1 MTMTAT
7 YLTVTLIA
15 SIAALGGAVLNLT
28 GHRIPVTEA
37 RRLSVPT
44 EWLRFPIGVSYGLG
58 FIGLLVG
65 VAVPAVG
72 IVAAAGFVVFFVLA
86 IGAHLRVG
94 DRSLGRAVGGLVLA
108 LATLVVTGVYAAGQD
123 DPSTSSGHRLGGVV
137 AAYVADLPDPW
148 WPVVLLAVIQLGDAA
163 MCAKPVGF
171 IARCFTD
178 VGLPRAL
185 WPVMPWV
192 KVAAATGLVAGLWV
206 PYVGALASA
215 ALVVYFVLAVA
226 AHIRARDFGRNLAL
240 NATLSLIACVAVL
253 VFCFLR

>member
-1 MTMTAT
+1 MAMTAT
-7 YLTVTLIA
+7 YLALTLIA

-37 RRLSVPT
+37 QRFSVPM
-44 EWLRFPIGVSYGLG
+44 EWLSFPIGVSYALG
-58 FIGLLVG
+58 FLGLLVG

-94 DRSLGRAVGGLVLA
+94 DRSLGRAAVGLA
-108 LATLVVTGVYAAGQD
+108 LASATLVVTAMYAAGQD
-123 DPSTSSGHRLGGVV
+123 DLGGVV
-137 AAYVADLPDPW
+137 AAYVRDVPEPW
-148 WPVVLLAVIQLGDAA
+148 WPVVLLAVFQIGDAV
-163 MCAKPVGF
+163 MCFKPVGF

-192 KVAAATGLVAGLWV
+192 KVAATVGLVAGLWV
-206 PYVGALASA
+206 PYVGALTSA
-215 ALVVYFVLAVA
+215 ALIVYFVCAVA
-226 AHIRARDFGRNLAL
+226 AHIRARDIGRNLFL
-240 NATLSLIACVAVL
+240 NATLSLVLCVAVFG
-253 VFCFLR
+253 FCFLR

>member
-1 MTMTAT
+1 MTAT

-37 RRLSVPT
+37 RRLSVPM

-72 IVAAAGFVVFFVLA
+72 IVAATGLVVFFVLA

-94 DRSLGRAVGGLVLA
+94 DRSLGRAIGGLA
-108 LATLVVTGVYAAGQD
+108 LALAALVLTGMYAAGQD
-123 DPSTSSGHRLGGVV
+123 DLGGVA
-137 AAYVADLPDPW
+137 AAYIADRPDPW

-163 MCAKPVGF
+163 MCFKPVGF

-192 KVAAATGLVAGLWV
+192 KVAAAAGLVAGLWV

-226 AHIRARDFGRNLAL
+226 AHIRARDIGRNLVL
-240 NATLSLIACVAVL
+240 NATLSLVLCVAVF